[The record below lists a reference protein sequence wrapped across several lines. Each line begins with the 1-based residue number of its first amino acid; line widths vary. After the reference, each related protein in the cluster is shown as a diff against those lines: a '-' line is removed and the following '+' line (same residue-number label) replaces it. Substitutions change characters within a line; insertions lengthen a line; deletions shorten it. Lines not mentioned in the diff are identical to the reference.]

1 MEQGTKEDLAG
12 SREGR
17 MNYEEEIV
25 KTIISLSGSRSPYDV
40 FCDWIKCLALSI
52 SNTTELFHNTLWQT
66 REQEYLKTIRPYEK
80 DAIKFV
86 EMKDLLVMALDE
98 DMTDILGKVYMDSGC
113 GNKNTGQFF
122 TPFHISLMTAQMALS
137 KNVSSD
143 HPAIINEP
151 SCGSG
156 GMIIAAAK
164 ILKSR
169 GVEPGRAMRVTAQDL
184 DWKAVYM
191 TYIQLSLLGIN
202 AVVIQGDTLEEP
214 VKNIR
219 KYPPERVFRTPM
231 QKGLLI

>member
-1 MEQGTKEDLAG
+1 MGQIPEVDAEG

-25 KTIISLSGSRSPYDV
+25 KTIISLSGNRSPYDV

-52 SNTTELFHNTLWQT
+52 SNTTELFHNAIWQI
-66 REQEYLKTIRPYEK
+66 REQEYLKTIRSYEK
-80 DAIKFV
+80 DAMKFV

-122 TPFHISLMTAQMALS
+122 TPFHISLMTTQMALS

-164 ILKSR
+164 ILKFR
-169 GVEPGRAMRVTAQDL
+169 GVDPGRAMRVTAQDL

-202 AVVIQGDTLEEP
+202 AVVIQGDTLKEP

>member
-1 MEQGTKEDLAG
+1 
-12 SREGR
+12 

-25 KTIISLSGSRSPYDV
+25 KIILSLSGSRSPYDV
-40 FCDWIKCLALSI
+40 FCDWIKCLALAI
-52 SNTTELFHNTLWQT
+52 SNTTELFHNAIWQK
-66 REQEYLKTIRPYEK
+66 REQEYLKTIRSYEK
-80 DAIKFV
+80 DAMKFV
-86 EMKDLLVMALDE
+86 EMKDLLVMALDK

-122 TPFHISLMTAQMALS
+122 TPFHISLMTAQMTLS
-137 KNVSSD
+137 KDISID

-164 ILKSR
+164 IRKSR
-169 GVEPGRAMRVTAQDL
+169 GVDPGRAMRVTAQDL

-191 TYIQLSLLGIN
+191 TYIQLSLLGID

>member
-1 MEQGTKEDLAG
+1 
-12 SREGR
+12 

-25 KTIISLSGSRSPYDV
+25 KTIISLSGNRSPYDV

-52 SNTTELFHNTLWQT
+52 SNTTELFHNAIWQI
-66 REQEYLKTIRPYEK
+66 REQEYLKTIRSYEK
-80 DAIKFV
+80 DAMKFV

-122 TPFHISLMTAQMALS
+122 TPFHISLMTTQMALS

-164 ILKSR
+164 ILKFR
-169 GVEPGRAMRVTAQDL
+169 GVDPGRAMRVTAQDL

-202 AVVIQGDTLEEP
+202 AVVIQGDTLKEP